1 MIAQATIDLAESV
14 TSYKDLRKP
23 TTMRES
29 FRVLQEAEIIPQDL
43 AQKLSQMVG
52 FRNVMAHDYED
63 VNYDTVYDILQQGL
77 EDIESFVDTI
87 EEAI

>member
-1 MIAQATIDLAESV
+1 
-14 TSYKDLRKP
+14 
-23 TTMRES
+23 MRES